1 LLLQE
6 ISTLWTTLLAWLNKK
21 KKFNMELEEEKEEIN
36 NNVISLKKKIIISR
50 VQLQMYTQI
59 TTLKK

>member
-1 LLLQE
+1 
-6 ISTLWTTLLAWLNKK
+6 
-21 KKFNMELEEEKEEIN
+21 MELEEEKEEIN